1 MSAQKIVTVSVSTNS
16 KKKVP
21 DKALNIALVT
31 CLSST
36 HRENHLGTDGFT
48 KSTEQ
53 LKPDL
58 STPAVLLCGKDS
70 DREIRV
76 LFFFNFASVA
86 AVYCLII

>member
-1 MSAQKIVTVSVSTNS
+1 MIATASVSANS

-21 DKALNIALVT
+21 DKVLNVALVT
-31 CLSST
+31 CLTSI

-58 STPAVLLCGKDS
+58 HTPVVLLCGKDF
-70 DREIRV
+70 DREMS
-76 LFFFNFASVA
+76 LFFFNFASIA